1 MERHP
6 WLNPAGRSGLHES
19 GNSQAVCG
27 ILSASTRARCTRE
40 QKGPDIVIL
49 ISFDIDGTLEVGD
62 PPGVLTMAMVKRVQ
76 QQGYLIGSCSDR
88 PISAQRA
95 IWAQH
100 NIAIDFAVGK
110 LMLPDVKAKFVADV
124 YYHIG
129 DREDLD
135 RKYALEAGFEF
146 LWPHEAI
153 VQPWFL

>member
-1 MERHP
+1 MY
-6 WLNPAGRSGLHES
+6 A
-19 GNSQAVCG
+19 
-27 ILSASTRARCTRE
+27 

-62 PPGVLTMAMVKRVQ
+62 PPGVLTMAMVKKVQ
-76 QQGYLIGSCSDR
+76 KQGFLIGSCSDR

-100 NIAIDFAVGK
+100 NISIDFAVGK
-110 LMLPDVKAKFVADV
+110 MMLPDVKAKFVADV

-135 RKYALEAGFEF
+135 RRYALDAGFEF

>member
-1 MERHP
+1 M
-6 WLNPAGRSGLHES
+6 S
-19 GNSQAVCG
+19 AV
-27 ILSASTRARCTRE
+27 TTARRIHA
-40 QKGPDIVIL
+40 QKGPYIVIL

-62 PPGVLTMAMVKRVQ
+62 PPGALTMAMVKRVQ
-76 QQGYLIGSCSDR
+76 QQGCWIGSCSDR

-153 VQPWFL
+153 VQPWFLNP

>member
-1 MERHP
+1 
-6 WLNPAGRSGLHES
+6 
-19 GNSQAVCG
+19 V
-27 ILSASTRARCTRE
+27 SAATTARLTHA
-40 QKGPDIVIL
+40 QIGPDIVIL
-49 ISFDIDGTLEVGD
+49 ISFDIDCTLEVGD
-62 PPGVLTMAMVKRVQ
+62 PPFVVTMTMVKRRQ
-76 QQGYLIGSCSDR
+76 KPGYLIGSCSDR

-110 LMLPDVKAKFVADV
+110 MMLPDVKMKFVADV

-135 RKYALEAGFEF
+135 RKYALEAVLEC
-146 LWPHEAI
+146 LWPHEAR

>member
-1 MERHP
+1 M
-6 WLNPAGRSGLHES
+6 L
-19 GNSQAVCG
+19 
-27 ILSASTRARCTRE
+27 ARLTHAE
-40 QKGPDIVIL
+40 KGSDIVIL

-76 QQGYLIGSCSDR
+76 QQGFVIGSCSDR

-95 IWAQH
+95 IWARH
-100 NIAIDFAVGK
+100 NIPIDFAVGK
-110 LMLPDVKAKFVADV
+110 MMLPDVKVKFVADV

>member
-1 MERHP
+1 MRER
-6 WLNPAGRSGLHES
+6 GTD
-19 GNSQAVCG
+19 V
-27 ILSASTRARCTRE
+27 
-40 QKGPDIVIL
+40 VIL

-62 PPGVLTMAMVKRVQ
+62 PPGILTMEMVRRAQAKGVV
-76 QQGYLIGSCSDR
+76 IGSCSDR

-110 LMLPDVKAKFVADV
+110 LMLPDVKAQFVADV

>member
-1 MERHP
+1 MRHGTAATTVQ
-6 WLNPAGRSGLHES
+6 LIHA
-19 GNSQAVCG
+19 
-27 ILSASTRARCTRE
+27 

-76 QQGYLIGSCSDR
+76 KQGFLIGSCSDR

-110 LMLPDVKAKFVADV
+110 LMLPDVKAQFVADV

-135 RKYALEAGFEF
+135 RRYALDAGFEF